1 MGALLQVL
9 PTHLLITSMPFRQVP
24 PECSTSP
31 DQHLGSLRF
40 GCRRASAWLG
50 GSATCLLSASGLIL
64 AGLPATA
71 QQYLQVWPGMRDTNG
86 PSIEIETEDN
96 VRCRFTHGARPSFS
110 VAGLSTNPNNGVD
123 GAFNDNFNN
132 YNSPSASQLGAGVLL
147 SIPFGGTRVDGCAKL
162 ATLQEQRSRLSLA
175 STLLEQ
181 GLITQEQF
189 QQLGSSIAKQLGI
202 TGPGP
207 SGGPSAKPV
216 YVPPPPLNTGAAG
229 ANPAA
234 ARPPG
239 SQSGGAAYSQRFPPL
254 NTGAGAAP
262 SPGMP
267 AGAN

>member
-1 MGALLQVL
+1 
-9 PTHLLITSMPFRQVP
+9 
-24 PECSTSP
+24 
-31 DQHLGSLRF
+31 
-40 GCRRASAWLG
+40 
-50 GSATCLLSASGLIL
+50 
-64 AGLPATA
+64 
-71 QQYLQVWPGMRDTNG
+71 
-86 PSIEIETEDN
+86 
-96 VRCRFTHGARPSFS
+96 

-123 GAFNDNFNN
+123 GAFNDNFNS
-132 YNSPSASQLGAGVLL
+132 YNSYNSSSASQLGGGVLL

-175 STLLEQ
+175 SSLLEQ

-234 ARPPG
+234 ARPPA

-254 NTGAGAAP
+254 NTGAGAGP
-262 SPGMP
+262 GLGMP
-267 AGAN
+267 AGANRRQPGTTQPAAGTRSAY